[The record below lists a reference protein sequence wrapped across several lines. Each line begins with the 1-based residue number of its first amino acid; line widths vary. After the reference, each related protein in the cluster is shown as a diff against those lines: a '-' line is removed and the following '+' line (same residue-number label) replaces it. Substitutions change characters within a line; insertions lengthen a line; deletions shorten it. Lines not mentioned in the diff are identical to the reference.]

1 MSSSTAGSLP
11 STLHLLEV
19 PVSPF
24 APFKRRDPWWE
35 SDGPAARRE
44 HRQRRLRASLA
55 FAAAMA
61 AVVAAAFAWSIE
73 LGLAAT
79 VGIHASLPFG

>member
-1 MSSSTAGSLP
+1 MSSSTAGPGP
-11 STLHLLEV
+11 STLPLLEV

-44 HRQRRLRASLA
+44 HRRRRLMASLA
-55 FAAAMA
+55 FATATT
-61 AVVAAAFAWSIE
+61 AVLAAAFAWSIE
-73 LGLAAT
+73 LGLAAM
-79 VGIHASLPFG
+79 VGIHASLPLG